1 MSDENVKKV
10 FEWGMGDLPGT
21 LRRFGWELADLAEMR
36 ACCTICK
43 CSLCRAIRHQW
54 ATGQL
59 PSASA
64 ADVSLSCT
72 CAFCRI
78 VIRGLRNCDGVLGDC
93 PVKLPP
99 EELELLGIRPIVN

>member
-1 MSDENVKKV
+1 MSDENVEKV
-10 FEWGMGDLPGT
+10 FEWGRENMSEAV
-21 LRRFGWELADLAEMR
+21 RRFRWELADLAEMS

-64 ADVSLSCT
+64 TDVSCT

-78 VIRGLRNCDGVLGDC
+78 VIRGIQNCNGDLGDC

>member
-10 FEWGMGDLPGT
+10 FEWGMENMPEA
-21 LRRFGWELADLAEMR
+21 LRRFGWELADLAEMS

-64 ADVSLSCT
+64 TDVSCT

-78 VIRGLRNCDGVLGDC
+78 VIRGIQNCNGDLGDC
-93 PVKLPP
+93 PVKLLP
-99 EELELLGIRPIVN
+99 EDLEQLGIRPIVN